1 MTTHRHRFWHLAR
14 ALVGSSSALVE
25 AHCTL
30 ASQQVFTPGVSRP
43 FSSCFQPLAFLF
55 FPAIFFGSS
64 HIGSFHSPVH
74 DGSVDVDEIDEDLK
88 VEVALGNED
97 EDDDDRLRLVATK

>member
-1 MTTHRHRFWHLAR
+1 MSDHTQAQVLASGK
-14 ALVGSSSALVE
+14 GSSSALVE

-74 DGSVDVDEIDEDLK
+74 DGRVDVDEIDEDLK
-88 VEVALGNED
+88 VEVALGDND
-97 EDDDDRLRLVATK
+97 EDDRLRLVATK